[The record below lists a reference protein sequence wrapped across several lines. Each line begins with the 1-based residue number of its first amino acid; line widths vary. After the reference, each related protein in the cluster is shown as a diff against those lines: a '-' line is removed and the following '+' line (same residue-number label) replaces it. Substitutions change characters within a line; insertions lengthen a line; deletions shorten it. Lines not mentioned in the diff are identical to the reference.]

1 MQKILQRMH
10 CVSDKL
16 NLRNSGPLYVELYSF
31 TFASKLKSTKR
42 RFLTKDS
49 ICRWAVSYQT
59 NSTPMSLSTLPEAL
73 PFVAASKARS
83 RTLR

>member
-31 TFASKLKSTKR
+31 TFASKLKSTR
-42 RFLTKDS
+42 RFLTKDSS

-73 PFVAASKARS
+73 PFAASKARS